1 MHKYLV
7 KSLKTKE
14 SRLEMALAE
23 NLRPLTAPHQQ
34 FLSSVGTVTAF
45 VSLSCLHSNP
55 LHFLSF
61 TPKQQLI
68 FVYSNLKL
76 PLNSLFSANS
86 GYKRYIQV

>member
-45 VSLSCLHSNP
+45 VILSASALHSNP
-55 LHFLSF
+55 PHFLSF

-68 FVYSNLKL
+68 FVYPNLKL

-86 GYKRYIQV
+86 GYKRYI